1 MKNFRHYIPSFADTF
16 LQNWWGV
23 EQADEGAIPGRCH
36 LFNTHKNNDS
46 AGDGATSAVL
56 HAQDRTPL
64 AYGEIF
70 KNYNNKNGKT
80 S

>member
-1 MKNFRHYIPSFADTF
+1 
-16 LQNWWGV
+16 V

-46 AGDGATSAVL
+46 AGDGATSALL
-56 HAQDRTPL
+56 HTQDRTPL
-64 AYGEIF
+64 AYGDIF